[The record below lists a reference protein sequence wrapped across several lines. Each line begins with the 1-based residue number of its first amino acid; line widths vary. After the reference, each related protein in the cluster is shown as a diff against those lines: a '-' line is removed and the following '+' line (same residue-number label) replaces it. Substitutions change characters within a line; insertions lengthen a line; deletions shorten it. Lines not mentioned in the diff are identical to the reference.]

1 MTTTLTQQAIAADT
15 LAALLPAST
24 PLEAT
29 PWPVTAGEIP
39 TAGMST
45 LSVDYLGAVSAELA
59 ITLPSASQDAVK
71 NAGGPGAISAADI
84 LRPALEAAAETLGSG
99 VLGDVSE
106 GASTALFGDAETAV
120 YRLTE
125 PGSAQAFAWF
135 AIRIR
140 DNGKR
145 ASTSGATVSAH
156 KMGRIHDVEMALS
169 VVIGHTR
176 MTVANV
182 LGLEPGD
189 VVDLDRAAGSPA
201 DILLNGRL
209 IGHGEIVVVDQE
221 YGVRVTKILDAA
233 ETVG

>member
-1 MTTTLTQQAIAADT
+1 MTITLTQQAIAADA
-15 LAALLPAST
+15 LAALLPAPT
-24 PLEAT
+24 PLQAT

-39 TAGMST
+39 AAGMST
-45 LSVDYLGAVSAELA
+45 LGVDYLGAVSAELA
-59 ITLPSASQDAVK
+59 IKLPPTSQAAIRD
-71 NAGGPGAISAADI
+71 AGGPGALSAADI
-84 LRPALEAAAETLGSG
+84 LRPALEAAAQTLGSG
-99 VLGDVSE
+99 VLGDVTE
-106 GASTALFGDAETAV
+106 GASAALFDDPKTAV

-125 PGSAQAFAWF
+125 PGSTEAFAWF
-135 AIRIR
+135 AVRLR
-140 DNGKR
+140 NHGQR
-145 ASTSGATVSAH
+145 PSAAGATVSAH

>member
-1 MTTTLTQQAIAADT
+1 MTTTLTQQAIAADA
-15 LAALLPAST
+15 LAALLPASS

-39 TAGMST
+39 ASGMST

-59 ITLPSASQDAVK
+59 ITLPSSSERAIRE
-71 NAGGPGAISAADI
+71 AGGPGAISAADI
-84 LRPALEAAAETLGSG
+84 LRPALEAAAQTLGSG
-99 VLGDVSE
+99 VLGDVGE
-106 GASTALFGDAETAV
+106 GASAALFGDPETNV
-120 YRLTE
+120 FRLTE
-125 PGSAQAFAWF
+125 PGNSAAFAWF
-135 AIRIR
+135 AIRLR
-140 DNGKR
+140 SNGTR
-145 ASTSGATVSAH
+145 PATAAVTVSAQN
-156 KMGRIHDVEMALS
+156 MGRIHDVEMALS

-189 VVDLDRAAGSPA
+189 VVDLDRAAGAPA

-221 YGVRVTKILDAA
+221 YGIRVTKILDAA